1 MKQYCQW
8 LYFQD
13 LLWNKVTTY
22 LCAIFSVYI
31 THIDRGWWP
40 IVQTD
45 VLRLSLLN
53 PSYQAKGVETASC
66 MDSFLL
72 LTDLPLKVRQTMF
85 SSLSKHCDCHALQ
98 KEALRAQISCCW
110 RGTCV
115 GQAVC
120 LTCILQSKWQIVA
133 Q

>member
-1 MKQYCQW
+1 M
-8 LYFQD
+8 
-13 LLWNKVTTY
+13 
-22 LCAIFSVYI
+22 
-31 THIDRGWWP
+31 
-40 IVQTD
+40 
-45 VLRLSLLN
+45 LRLLN

-66 MDSFLL
+66 IDSFLL
-72 LTDLPLKVRQTMF
+72 LTDLPL
-85 SSLSKHCDCHALQ
+85 SKHYDCHALQ